1 VSSLAQTC
9 GPASDSRNLWL
20 LDHAP
25 ILGGAE
31 RFALRLVR
39 HAELRGGY
47 TVRVVCPSGSRLAE
61 RCRALGIET
70 IDGDFPELT
79 PWRLLRQLP
88 ALAHTRKLL
97 IEAGAHGVVVANTS
111 RTQAYAVAAATT
123 IRRPPPIVHIA
134 HEQDTARRLTARF
147 ALRRQGALIA
157 VGANAAA
164 AYRLAMPA
172 VEVGQV
178 NNFLTPEEMTRLR
191 DEVRPAHTGVS
202 LGLIA
207 RMIPEKGI
215 VELLAE
221 LAAAKAGWATLLV
234 AASSEDPAYEA
245 QVQARVGALGL
256 GQRVVLMGHLDDVSK
271 LLYAVD
277 VVVVPST
284 GSEGQPTVILEAL
297 AAGRAVV
304 LRRPL
309 YSRDYDGLPV
319 FAYTDASDLPVAL
332 DRAAGS
338 SPASMTELR
347 ERFGPAQA
355 LAALER
361 AALRATSGGPL

>member
-1 VSSLAQTC
+1 MPSLAPSC
-9 GPASDSRNLWL
+9 GPASHFRNLWL

-47 TVRVVCPSGSRLAE
+47 TVRVVCPSDSRLAE
-61 RCRALGIET
+61 RCRAVGIET

-79 PWRLLRQLP
+79 PWRLTRQIP
-88 ALAHTRKLL
+88 ALVRARKLM

-147 ALRRQGALIA
+147 ALRRQGALVA

-164 AYRLAMPA
+164 AYRLAIPA

-178 NNFLTPEEMTRLR
+178 NNFLTSEEVSRLR
-191 DEVRPAHTGVS
+191 ARVRPAHSGIAI
-202 LGLIA
+202 GLIA

-215 VELLAE
+215 LELLDE
-221 LAAAKAGWATLLV
+221 LAAASAGWATLLV
-234 AASSEDPAYEA
+234 AASPEDPAYEA
-245 QVQARVGALGL
+245 QVKARVGALGL
-256 GQRVVLMGHLDDVSK
+256 GRRVVLMGHLDDVSE
-271 LLYAVD
+271 LLSAAD

-297 AAGRAVV
+297 AAGLAVV

-309 YSRDYDGLPV
+309 YSRDYEGLPV

-332 DRAAGS
+332 DRAARS
-338 SPASMTELR
+338 SPASMTELL
-347 ERFGPAQA
+347 ERFGPGQA
-355 LAALER
+355 LEAVEC
-361 AALRATSGGPL
+361 AALRATGGAAL